1 MPAPSSRYGRR
12 SSSRNSSSVSYLN
25 TSQPHI
31 HVKQLYH
38 LELERVVEEIRRR
51 GADRVLLQLP
61 DGLRPLAFQMVKA
74 LRESTGAHVFLSG
87 DSCYGACDLAVNQA
101 RELSVDLIVHYG
113 HSRMTADGDV
123 PVIYVHAEVDLDAE
137 ALVEEAAPL
146 LRRWQ
151 RIGLVTT
158 VQHVHMVD
166 EIREGLRGRGFTV
179 YVGEGAER
187 APYPGQVLGCYYRNA
202 QVVAGDVEAY
212 LYVGGGE
219 FHPKGLI
226 LSTGKPVVVA
236 NPFNAA
242 VSLMTEDDLMQ
253 LAKKRVAQVAAAR
266 DAERIGV
273 LVSSKPGQRATVVAE
288 ALQSRFAAKGCEAV
302 IIYLDEVRAEHLNN
316 FVEAQAFVNT
326 ACPRVSVDCVS
337 GVDRPIL
344 TALEAEVVLGD
355 RRWEDIWGDG
365 YLG

>member
-1 MPAPSSRYGRR
+1 
-12 SSSRNSSSVSYLN
+12 
-25 TSQPHI
+25 
-31 HVKQLYH
+31 VKQLYH
-38 LELERVVEEIRRR
+38 LELERVVEEIKGR
-51 GADRVLLQLP
+51 GVDRVLLQLP

-74 LRESTGAHVFLSG
+74 LRESTGAQVFLSG

-101 RELSVDLIVHYG
+101 RELSVGLVVHYG
-113 HSRMTADGDV
+113 HSRMAEDGDV
-123 PVIYVHAEVDLDAE
+123 PVLYVHAEVDLDAR
-137 ALVEEAAPL
+137 ALVEEAAPHL
-146 LRRWQ
+146 SRWR

-166 EIREGLRGRGFTV
+166 EIRGELRGRGFTV
-179 YVGEGAER
+179 YVGEGGER
-187 APYPGQVLGCYYRNA
+187 APHPGQVLGCYYGNA
-202 QVVAGDVEAY
+202 QAVAGDVEAY

-236 NPFNAA
+236 NPFTAT

-253 LAKKRVAQVAAAR
+253 LAKKRVAQIAATR

-273 LVSSKPGQRATVVAE
+273 LVSSKPGQRATMAAE
-288 ALQSRFAAKGCEAV
+288 TLQSRFAAKGYEAV

-326 ACPRVSVDCVS
+326 ACPRVAVDGVS

-344 TALEAEVVLGD
+344 TVLEAEVVLGD
-355 RRWEDIWGDG
+355 RLWEDIWGDG

>member
-1 MPAPSSRYGRR
+1 
-12 SSSRNSSSVSYLN
+12 
-25 TSQPHI
+25 
-31 HVKQLYH
+31 VKQLYH
-38 LELERVVEEIRRR
+38 LELDRVVEEIRRR

-61 DGLRPLAFQMVKA
+61 DGLRPLAFRVVKA
-74 LRESTGAHVFLSG
+74 LREGTGANVFLSG

-113 HSRMTADGDV
+113 HSRMIVDGDV
-123 PVIYVHAEVDLDAE
+123 PVLYVNAEVDVDAV
-137 ALVEEAAPL
+137 ALVDEAAPL
-146 LRRWQ
+146 MSRWR

-166 EIREGLRGRGFTV
+166 EIRELLRVRGFMV

-187 APYPGQVLGCYYRNA
+187 APHPGQVLGCHYGNA
-202 QVVAGDVEAY
+202 QAVAGDVEAY

-236 NPFNAA
+236 DPYNAS
-242 VSLMTEDDLMQ
+242 VRLMTMDDLMR
-253 LAKKRVAQVAAAR
+253 LAKRRVAQIAAAGE
-266 DAERIGV
+266 AERIGV
-273 LVSSKPGQRATVVAE
+273 LVSSKPGQRATMVAE
-288 ALQSRFAAKGCEAV
+288 TLRSRFAAKGCEAV

-316 FVEAQAFVNT
+316 FVEAQAFVDT
-326 ACPRVSVDCVS
+326 ACPRVAIDGVS

-344 TALEAEVVLGD
+344 TVREAEVVLGD